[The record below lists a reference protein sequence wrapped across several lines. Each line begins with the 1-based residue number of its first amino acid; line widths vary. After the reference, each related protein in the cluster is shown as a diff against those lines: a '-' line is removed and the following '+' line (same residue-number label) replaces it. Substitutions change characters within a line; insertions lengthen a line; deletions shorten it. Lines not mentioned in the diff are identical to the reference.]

1 MENELEKGDELKDLF
16 ESILGSNI
24 TLKDT
29 FMADE
34 EALFSLIVNKLDK
47 AHNDDETLFEL
58 TGIDLTKSKNELWFI
73 IEALLKITYGERA
86 FDMIMWYILDRFNPD
101 GKVVPFED
109 NNGDTFSL
117 LTSKDLYHFLRHR
130 FPAK

>member
-1 MENELEKGDELKDLF
+1 MGREFKKGDDLKDLF

-29 FMADE
+29 IMADE

-47 AHNDDETLFEL
+47 AHNDDEVLFEL

-101 GKVVPFED
+101 GKVVPFQD
-109 NNGDTFSL
+109 SNGDMYSL
-117 LTSKDLYHFLRHR
+117 LTAKDLYNFLKHR
-130 FPAK
+130 FPPK